1 MRLPVN
7 PPVEPMLAK
16 SASVIPTAP
25 GMHYEP
31 KWDGYRCIV
40 FRDGDEVVL
49 GSRGGKQL
57 ERYFPEVVA
66 AVAEELPAQCVLD
79 GELILV
85 RDHQLDFDLLSQR
98 IHPSA
103 RRIAELAEA
112 TPAQFVAFDAL
123 ADAERSYLDHG
134 YAARRAVLEQLVG
147 AYDVRAR
154 ARTIHRTPVTTD
166 PATAARWFTQFEG
179 AGLDGVIAKTAGTPY
194 MPGKRLMVKVKH
206 HRTADVVVAGYRRHR
221 SLPGVGSLMLGLY
234 TDTGELNYVGVC
246 SAFTGARRLEL
257 EAELEPYRSLGSLV
271 GNHPWQPAEDGET
284 PVALRLPGARNRWNA
299 GRDTDWEPLRPEL
312 VAEVSY
318 DHTEGDRFRH
328 TAQFCRWRTD
338 RCAQS
343 CGYAQLAEPVSYD
356 LQAVLEGRL

>member
-1 MRLPVN
+1 MN

-40 FRDGDEVVL
+40 FRDGEEVVL

-66 AVAEELPAQCVLD
+66 AVVKELPAQCVLD
-79 GELILV
+79 GELIVV
-85 RDHQLDFDLLSQR
+85 RDHRLDFDLLNQR

-112 TPAQFVAFDAL
+112 TPARFVAFDVL
-123 ADAERSYLDHG
+123 ADAERSYLDHS
-134 YAARRAVLEQLVG
+134 YAARRVVLEQLIG
-147 AYDVRAR
+147 AYDGQVRTR
-154 ARTIHRTPVTTD
+154 VIHRTPVTTD

-179 AGLDGVIAKTAGTPY
+179 AGLDGVIAKASDVPY
-194 MPGKRLMVKVKH
+194 APGKRLMVKVKH

-234 TDTGELNYVGVC
+234 TDTGDLNYVGVC
-246 SAFTGARRLEL
+246 SAFTGAQRVEL
-257 EAELEPYRSLGSLV
+257 AVKLEPYRNLRSLTS
-271 GNHPWQPAEDGET
+271 NHPWQAAEGSGT
-284 PVALRLPGARNRWNA
+284 PVPTRLPGGQNRWSA
-299 GRDTDWEPLRPEL
+299 GRDTHWEPLRPEL

-318 DHTEGDRFRH
+318 DHTEDDRFRH
-328 TAQFCRWRTD
+328 IAQFCRWRTD
-338 RCAQS
+338 RGAES
-343 CGYAQLAEPVSYD
+343 CDYSQLAEPVSYD
-356 LQAVLEGRL
+356 LQAVLEGRV